1 MRDDKPKKNSL
12 GAPRCRDL
20 STKDGDLSVMKTIEK
35 NFNCGDLPPTLG
47 DSNQG
52 WNMVKTL

>member
-1 MRDDKPKKNSL
+1 MLMRDDKPKNISL

-20 STKDGDLSVMKTIEK
+20 STKDGDLNVMKTIEK

-52 WNMVKTL
+52 